1 MDPAMEKDIR
11 FCTSAEGHTLAYA
24 RTGQGPLLVIPPG
37 WVSHLVHQ
45 WDLPGMRTFFARLAR
60 HHTLIF
66 FDKHGTGLSDRNRTD
81 FSLQEDVRDL
91 EAVIQAA
98 GLARLSLF
106 AFSMAGATAIAYAAR
121 HPERVEKLVLYGTF
135 ATGADVADKAM
146 QASIISLV
154 RANWGI
160 GANLLAWL
168 FVPEES
174 NDPDIGRKL
183 SLFQRKAASAETA
196 ARLLELFYELD
207 VAPLL
212 PNLRMPVLVMHR
224 QGDKAIPIDH
234 GRRLAAGIPEARFLP
249 LEGGIHFPWLGNTTD
264 TLVPLMEFLQ
274 GKPLSE
280 GEIQALQTEADDA
293 GADPVVASLDAPPA
307 AGPPQTP
314 GAYRIVYTDL
324 LANAPRIQQPTCR
337 VGIAQIDMAA
347 DLLEPRGQGL
357 FGLRAE
363 GVPVMQRR
371 IDVMIERAVRRRM
384 DMLLFPEMTI
394 DLHHPELAQLL
405 FEAAKAFDLYIVPG
419 GYHDPDTRTNVCPV
433 IGPEGVLWEQEKHTP
448 ATIRLN
454 GQRIREGILTRP
466 QKNIVIANTRFGR
479 VAVAICRD
487 FLDMDLRVELK
498 NFSPPVDIVLNPA
511 LTPVTEDF
519 AAAHLEARRSVYAYF
534 FFCNVAAFGHSLI
547 HSPEKERKRRG
558 IPPHKESLIFKDIDL
573 FNLRVERRK
582 WEKERQERVRFI
594 QSTR

>member
-11 FCTSAEGHTLAYA
+11 FCTNAEGHTLAYA
-24 RTGQGPLLVIPPG
+24 RTGQGPPLVIPPG

-45 WDLPGMRTFFARLAR
+45 WDLPGTQAFFTKLAR

-81 FSLQEDVRDL
+81 FSLQKDVRDL

-106 AFSMAGATAIAYAAR
+106 SFSMAGATAIAYAAR
-121 HPERVEKLVLYGTF
+121 HPEQVEKLVLYGTF

-174 NDPDIGRKL
+174 NDPDTGLKL

-196 ARLLELFYELD
+196 ARLLEMFYELD

-212 PNLRMPVLVMHR
+212 PELRMPVLVMHR

-249 LEGGIHFPWLGNTTD
+249 LEGGIHFPWLGNTID
-264 TLVPLMEFLQ
+264 TLVPLMEFLRGQ
-274 GKPLSE
+274 PLSQD
-280 GEIQALQTEADDA
+280 EIRALQSEAADA
-293 GADPVVASLDAPPA
+293 GTRPVVPRSDPPA
-307 AGPPQTP
+307 AEPRETP
-314 GAYRIVYTDL
+314 RAYHIVYTDL
-324 LANAPRIQQPTCR
+324 LASAPRIQQPTCR
-337 VGIAQIDMAA
+337 VGIAQIDLPA

-357 FGLRAE
+357 FGLRDE
-363 GVPVMQRR
+363 GVPVMLRR
-371 IDVMIERAVRRRM
+371 IDAMIQRAVRHRVN
-384 DMLLFPEMTI
+384 MLLFPEMTI
-394 DLHHPELAQLL
+394 DLHRPELAQLL
-405 FEAAKAFDLYIVPG
+405 FEAANAFDLYIVPG
-419 GYHDPDTRTNVCPV
+419 GYHDPDTGTNVCRV
-433 IGPEGVLWEQEKHTP
+433 IGPEGVLWEQAKHTP
-448 ATIRLN
+448 AMISLN
-454 GQRIREGILTRP
+454 GQRIREGIITRP
-466 QKNIVIANTRFGR
+466 QKKIVIANTRFGR

-547 HSPEKERKRRG
+547 HSPEKSRKRRG

-573 FNLRVERRK
+573 FNLRAERRK
-582 WEKERQERVRFI
+582 WEKERQEMVRFI